1 MLNWKSLVD
10 IENIYI
16 TRNLLHYITRSPN
29 VLLCY
34 RLTHCAREY
43 MVETVLPRLL
53 DMAVSIDLYSS
64 HGATLSIGQVVLA
77 LALTDQKSGGA
88 AEVLT
93 RSGLFQRVEE
103 LVDRFIAGTVQTA
116 PPLLCHPWT
125 N

>member
-103 LVDRFIAGTVQTA
+103 LVDRFIAGTNRSPSSL
-116 PPLLCHPWT
+116 PPMD
-125 N
+125 

>member
-1 MLNWKSLVD
+1 
-10 IENIYI
+10 
-16 TRNLLHYITRSPN
+16 
-29 VLLCY
+29 
-34 RLTHCAREY
+34 

-77 LALTDQKSGGA
+77 LALTDQKSDGA

-103 LVDRFIAGTVQTA
+103 LVDRFIAGTKRSPSSL
-116 PPLLCHPWT
+116 PPMD
-125 N
+125 